1 MMEIDL
7 PEIDEEELEKI
18 KAQKTKEVLEDAEIA
33 EMIALNALTPEF
45 VKKNVYFFRLYK
57 RDKDLCKD
65 CAGLS
70 ECAKKSNHLQISLKI
85 EGDRVDV
92 LYSKCPYQEE
102 VDRLKKKFIARQF
115 DESAF
120 AYKMK
125 DCLSYFASARY
136 PIVRKMND
144 FVKDVSIGKGLYLS
158 GDPKTGKSFLL
169 SVFAVRLSKEPTT
182 KSIAFIDCPNEFAS
196 MQACFRDNLTMFRFY
211 LEEMQEA
218 QYLFLDDLGK
228 EFKNE
233 FVLTNLLLPLFRKR
247 KEMKR
252 TTFVSSNYGIKEL
265 KSAYP
270 HPFGKKNDLEELCA
284 IIDESC
290 TEMKLRG
297 MKFELLK

>member
-1 MMEIDL
+1 MRGSFRMREKEQSLADF
-7 PEIDEEELEKI
+7 PENRRRSGRCALF
-18 KAQKTKEVLEDAEIA
+18 
-33 EMIALNALTPEF
+33 EMP
-45 VKKNVYFFRLYK
+45 VSGRG
-57 RDKDLCKD
+57 RP
-65 CAGLS
+65 S
-70 ECAKKSNHLQISLKI
+70 E
-85 EGDRVDV
+85 
-92 LYSKCPYQEE
+92 
-102 VDRLKKKFIARQF
+102 KKFVARQF

-228 EFKNE
+228 EFK
-233 FVLTNLLLPLFRKR
+233 TNSF
-247 KEMKR
+247 
-252 TTFVSSNYGIKEL
+252 
-265 KSAYP
+265 
-270 HPFGKKNDLEELCA
+270 
-284 IIDESC
+284 
-290 TEMKLRG
+290 
-297 MKFELLK
+297 